1 MCSAILEVPDSV
13 QEPAVQHQLVFPPL
27 LSLSH
32 AFYSAVAVIT
42 LVVWPQD
49 LCGTCS
55 SRMLATGW
63 STPSYSQVPWLQC
76 YFHVFSR
83 QRVLRVVHISM
94 TSTHVLGKHSS
105 EVRTSVTCF
114 KRRIHAF
121 TFIPGS
127 MKRRNTLQMEAIC
140 AHSPQERINGK
151 LEAWLLVSK
160 EYLNDISWRALLG

>member
-63 STPSYSQVPWLQC
+63 STPSYSQVPWLSNRAAGGC
-76 YFHVFSR
+76 CFYSLSAVWDVIFSG
-83 QRVLRVVHISM
+83 S
-94 TSTHVLGKHSS
+94 
-105 EVRTSVTCF
+105 VR
-114 KRRIHAF
+114 AF
-121 TFIPGS
+121 F
-127 MKRRNTLQMEAIC
+127 Q
-140 AHSPQERINGK
+140 
-151 LEAWLLVSK
+151 V
-160 EYLNDISWRALLG
+160 

>member
-140 AHSPQERINGK
+140 AHSMFFFSSTVFYIKWMLSFRFRTHDLQRYRN
-151 LEAWLLVSK
+151 
-160 EYLNDISWRALLG
+160 N